1 MTVHAAV
8 RHAWPAPQRRGTC
21 PGLSAPMSTGDGL
34 LVRLLPTGT
43 VPLAAF
49 ADLCGAARTH
59 GNGIVEVTWRGS
71 IQVRGLHAASASQFA
86 AAIAASRI
94 AAADGIPVL
103 INPLAGLD
111 AEEILD
117 VTALAADLRSALA
130 QRALAA
136 RLAAK
141 VSIALDGRGALT
153 LDAIPADVRLAV
165 EAVNG
170 AIALR
175 ITVGGDAASSSQ
187 LGYVAVSDTVDVVCR
202 LLDVLGR
209 HGGDTRAHSV
219 ITAEGVTSF
228 QSSVADLVI
237 GNTPRTIA
245 RRSDEVIGL
254 HRLRDESFAR
264 GIGLPFGHADAA
276 VLEHLADAAETS
288 GANGIRVAPGRTLL
302 VIGLTDYAASSFA
315 AAAERLGFIVH
326 ADDPRRHVSACA
338 GAPICESA
346 YIAARDLAPLV
357 AQAAA
362 PFTGSTLQV
371 HISGCAKGCAHP
383 APAALTVVGTPDGC
397 ALIADGSPGDAPMLF
412 VTTEELPAAIANYAR
427 KLREGGHG

>member
-8 RHAWPAPQRRGTC
+8 RHAWSAPQRRGAC
-21 PGLSAPMSTGDGL
+21 PGLSAPMPTGDGL

-43 VPLAAF
+43 IPLAAF

-59 GNGIVEVTWRGS
+59 GNGIIEVTSRGS
-71 IQVRGLHAASASQFA
+71 IQVRGLRAASASQFA

-117 VTALAADLRSALA
+117 VTALAADLRGALA

-141 VSIALDGRGALT
+141 VSITIDGRGALT

-165 EAVNG
+165 ETVNG

-175 ITVGGDAASSSQ
+175 VMVGGNAANAAPV
-187 LGYVAVSDTVDVVCR
+187 GYVAMSHAADVVGR
-202 LLDVLGR
+202 LLDVLAQ
-209 HGGDTRAHSV
+209 HGHDARAHSV
-219 ITAEGVTSF
+219 ITAEGVASF
-228 QSSVADLVI
+228 QSAVADLVI
-237 GNTPRTIA
+237 GNPPRTIA
-245 RRSDEVIGL
+245 RRSGEVIGL
-254 HRLRDESFAR
+254 HRLRDGSFAR
-264 GIGLPFGHADAA
+264 GIGLPFGHADATT
-276 VLEHLADAAETS
+276 LEHLAEAAEAAE
-288 GANGIRVAPGRTLL
+288 ANGVRTAPGRALL
-302 VIGLTDYAASSFA
+302 VIGLTEDKASAFA
-315 AAAERLGFIVH
+315 IAAETLGFIVRP
-326 ADDPRRHVSACA
+326 DDPRRHVIACA

-346 YIAARDLAPLV
+346 HIAARDLAPLV

-362 PFTGSTLQV
+362 PFVGSALQI

-383 APAALTVVGTPDGC
+383 TPAALTDRRH
-397 ALIADGSPGDAPMLF
+397 
-412 VTTEELPAAIANYAR
+412 AR
-427 KLREGGHG
+427 WLHAHR